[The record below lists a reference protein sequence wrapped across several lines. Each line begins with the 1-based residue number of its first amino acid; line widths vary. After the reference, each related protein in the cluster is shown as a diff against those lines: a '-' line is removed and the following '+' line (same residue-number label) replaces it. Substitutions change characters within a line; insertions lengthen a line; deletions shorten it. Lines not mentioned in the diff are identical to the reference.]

1 MCDLEDILYRVL
13 YIDQMKADEYR
24 ELKKDVRDYLAKLE
38 GEETVELQSK
48 CRGDK

>member
-24 ELKKDVRDYLAKLE
+24 ELKKDVREYLAKLE
-38 GEETVELQSK
+38 AKETVDLQSK